1 MSPLDEQLINR
12 KAKLIEADLG
22 MLQKYTRQSEETY
35 IHSEE
40 AQLSV
45 ERLLERMI
53 GRLIDINYH
62 VLKEKYSKL
71 PIDYFDSFLE
81 VAKQKVVKEDLALE
95 VAKST
100 GLRNILAHEY
110 DEIDNRK
117 VYQAIK
123 TALTQVPQYLQSVL
137 TSLSS

>member
-1 MSPLDEQLINR
+1 MSPLDEQLIHR
-12 KAKLIEADLG
+12 KAKLVGSDLEK
-22 MLQKYTRQSEETY
+22 LQKYSELSEESY
-35 IHSEE
+35 LSNEE
-40 AQLSV
+40 AQLAV
-45 ERLLERMI
+45 ERLLERII

-62 VLKEKYSKL
+62 VLKEKYGKL

-81 VAKQKVVKEDLALE
+81 VAQLGVVKEDLARE

-123 TALTQVPQYLQSVL
+123 TALTQVPLYLQSIL
-137 TSLSS
+137 NSL